1 MDVRN
6 NTTLGNGDV
15 AEELVQLVVVSI
27 IQIKKISDQKKS
39 YLRST

>member
-27 IQIKKISDQKKS
+27 IQINKISDQKKS